1 VEMLGRADWQEFLE
15 APFAMLMLGKTGCQA
30 CEQWT
35 EELGSWDIPDGVRIG
50 KILLDTPG
58 MGRFK
63 IAHPWVSEVDVLPYN
78 ALFVDG
84 ELVKQWA
91 GGGVTRLENRLKRFL

>member
-1 VEMLGRADWQEFLE
+1 MVPRTFKPVLF
-15 APFAMLMLGKTGCQA
+15 
-30 CEQWT
+30 
-35 EELGSWDIPDGVRIG
+35 LGSIFGLLYSVFSSLLYTEYNG
-50 KILLDTPG
+50 KKINILDTPG

-91 GGGVTRLENRLKRFL
+91 GGGITRLENRLKRFL

>member
-1 VEMLGRADWQEFLE
+1 
-15 APFAMLMLGKTGCQA
+15 
-30 CEQWT
+30 
-35 EELGSWDIPDGVRIG
+35 
-50 KILLDTPG
+50 